1 MFAKYGFLFDIGLF
15 LAIVYIAAV
24 IGNALY
30 HFARVLIG
38 L

>member
-1 MFAKYGFLFDIGLF
+1 MFPKCGFLFDIGLF
-15 LAIVYIAAV
+15 LALFYIALV